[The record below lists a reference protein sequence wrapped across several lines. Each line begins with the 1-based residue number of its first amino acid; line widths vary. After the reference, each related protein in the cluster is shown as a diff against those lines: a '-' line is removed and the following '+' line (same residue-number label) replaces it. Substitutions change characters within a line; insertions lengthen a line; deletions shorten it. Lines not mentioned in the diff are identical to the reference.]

1 MIHGQIDDVNEAP
14 GRQHTAGGGVLV
26 RFIRRLFTPFD
37 EQLRHIMRCD
47 EMQSIAIPA
56 TDDTVV
62 SIAEPNG
69 TCQYV
74 GKNYLGIGG

>member
-1 MIHGQIDDVNEAP
+1 
-14 GRQHTAGGGVLV
+14 
-26 RFIRRLFTPFD
+26 
-37 EQLRHIMRCD
+37 MRCD

-62 SIAEPNG
+62 GIAEPNG

>member
-1 MIHGQIDDVNEAP
+1 
-14 GRQHTAGGGVLV
+14 VLV
-26 RFIRRLFTPFD
+26 RFVRRLLTPFD
-37 EQLRHIMRCD
+37 EHLRHIVCCD

-62 SIAEPNG
+62 GIAEPNG

-74 GKNYLGIGG
+74 GKN